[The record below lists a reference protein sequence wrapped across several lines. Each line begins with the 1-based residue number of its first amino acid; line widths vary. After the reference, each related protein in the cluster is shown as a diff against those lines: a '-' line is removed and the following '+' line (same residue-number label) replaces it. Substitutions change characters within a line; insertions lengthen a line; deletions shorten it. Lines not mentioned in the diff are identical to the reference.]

1 MTSQPPMKHSHKRTI
16 AQQLV
21 FTAAL
26 ILLSAQGALAHGPAS
41 GESNPERHIEFPD
54 TADYQTLVLDL
65 HTHSVF
71 SDGHVWPTVRVSE
84 ALRDGLHGMAITEHL
99 EFQPHLADI
108 PNPDR
113 NRAFEEARRAASGH
127 PLIVIPGVEITR
139 VDAPGHINAVFVQ
152 DANPLVKLATAED
165 DLPTA
170 EFETRK
176 EAVAFTAEQSN
187 MFNGAHSVEVDGRTV
202 WRPYPDAETYDVIR
216 NFGHASTKDPKAV
229 LQAAN
234 EQGAFVFWNHP
245 SFERPDSPM
254 NSFHLEATAEGLL
267 HGVEIANGDAYYPNA
282 HRLAMKHDL
291 ALIGV
296 SDVHE
301 LIAWDYKPDAEHN
314 PGHRPV
320 TLVLATESS
329 TEGMKEALFA
339 RRTIVWWKDVLIG
352 RQPHLDA
359 LLQASLSIESVER
372 TPWAI
377 RVNIRNVSDAPFKL
391 VEQSGAPLTGQTGLI
406 EIAANATTGI
416 TMNGANPN
424 APITLTFDVLNAL
437 VAPDTPA
444 RITLTNQ

>member
-1 MTSQPPMKHSHKRTI
+1 MTSQPSKKHSHKRTI
-16 AQQLV
+16 AQRLV

-26 ILLSAQGALAHGPAS
+26 ILLSAHRALAHGPAN

-139 VDAPGHINAVFVQ
+139 VGAPGHINAVFVQ

-170 EFETRK
+170 EFETRE

-187 MFNGAHSVEVDGRTV
+187 MLNGAHSVEVDGRTL

-229 LQAAN
+229 C
-234 EQGAFVFWNHP
+234 
-245 SFERPDSPM
+245 RPPM
-254 NSFHLEATAEGLL
+254 NM
-267 HGVEIANGDAYYPNA
+267 VP
-282 HRLAMKHDL
+282 
-291 ALIGV
+291 
-296 SDVHE
+296 
-301 LIAWDYKPDAEHN
+301 
-314 PGHRPV
+314 
-320 TLVLATESS
+320 
-329 TEGMKEALFA
+329 LFFG
-339 RRTIVWWKDVLIG
+339 T
-352 RQPHLDA
+352 
-359 LLQASLSIESVER
+359 
-372 TPWAI
+372 
-377 RVNIRNVSDAPFKL
+377 
-391 VEQSGAPLTGQTGLI
+391 
-406 EIAANATTGI
+406 
-416 TMNGANPN
+416 
-424 APITLTFDVLNAL
+424 
-437 VAPDTPA
+437 TPA
-444 RITLTNQ
+444 LSAQIHP

>member
-1 MTSQPPMKHSHKRTI
+1 MTSQPSKKHSHKRTI

-26 ILLSAQGALAHGPAS
+26 ILLSAHRALAHGPAS

-139 VDAPGHINAVFVQ
+139 VGAPGHINAVFVQ
-152 DANPLVKLATAED
+152 NANPLVKMATTPEE
-165 DLPTA
+165 LPTP
-170 EFETRK
+170 EFATRE

-187 MFNGAHSVEVDGRTV
+187 MFNGAHSIEADGRTV
-202 WRPYPDAETYDVIR
+202 WRPYPDPETYDVIR
-216 NFGHASTKDPKAV
+216 NFGHASTLDPKAV

-234 EQGAFVFWNHP
+234 DQGAFVFWNHP

-301 LIAWDYKPDAEHN
+301 LIAWDYRPDAEHN

-320 TLVLATESS
+320 TLVCSPQ
-329 TEGMKEALFA
+329 KA
-339 RRTIVWWKDVLIG
+339 RLK
-352 RQPHLDA
+352 A
-359 LLQASLSIESVER
+359 
-372 TPWAI
+372 
-377 RVNIRNVSDAPFKL
+377 
-391 VEQSGAPLTGQTGLI
+391 
-406 EIAANATTGI
+406 
-416 TMNGANPN
+416 
-424 APITLTFDVLNAL
+424 
-437 VAPDTPA
+437 
-444 RITLTNQ
+444 